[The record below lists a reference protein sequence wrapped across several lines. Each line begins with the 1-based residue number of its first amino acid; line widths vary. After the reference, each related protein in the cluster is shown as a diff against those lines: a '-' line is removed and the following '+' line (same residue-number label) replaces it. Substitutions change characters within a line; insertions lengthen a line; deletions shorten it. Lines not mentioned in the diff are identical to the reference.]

1 MVTKNKDIDTSN
13 AEFQNALRLVQYTNH
28 SFFLT
33 GKAGTGKSTFLK
45 YICAHTKKKHVILAP
60 TGIAAINVGGV
71 TLHSFFK
78 LPFYPFLPDDAR
90 FSFGKIRDTLKY
102 NRELCSL
109 IKEIELIVIDE
120 ISMVRADIIDVID
133 KILRVYSH
141 NIRKP
146 FGGKQ
151 MLFVGDMF
159 QLEPVLKS
167 EERALL
173 SQYYPSPF
181 FFSANVFQTVS
192 LVSIE
197 LTKVYRQ
204 KDISFVAL
212 LDRIR
217 CNQITNEDMALLNR
231 TCRSSSLA
239 EVEGDSERF
248 SITLATKRHVV
259 DHINSSHLERLS
271 GNEYELKGKIEGDF
285 PETALPTSEILHLK
299 VGAQVIFVKNDLEKQ
314 WVNGTVGRVEYID
327 PDLNFIEIITE
338 DGKDCLVKQEK
349 WTNIRYH
356 YNPEKK
362 EIEEEILGA
371 FEQFPIKL
379 AWAMTVH
386 KSQGLTF
393 SKVLLD
399 FSGGVFA
406 AGQVYVALSR
416 CTSLQGF
423 TLLQPLSRK
432 DIFVR
437 SEILA
442 FSRRFNDPAALSH
455 ALQLAHADIEYH
467 ETVQAFNRGDF
478 ESCINHFFEAIHA
491 RYEIENPLNKRFI
504 RSKLEE
510 INRLRRQNQ
519 QLREELHA
527 RQEQMNVYAR
537 EYYQMGNECVVHAHN
552 NQAAIRN
559 YDKAIALNPNYLDAW
574 VRKGDTLVSEG
585 EVAQAER
592 CFSRAIELSPLCF
605 KAWYHRGKLRLLTG
619 RPDEAVADFD
629 KATSLKPD
637 HAQTREF
644 YGNALMQC
652 GQEIEAAEQWAWA
665 ERLKKNKGKK

>member
-1 MVTKNKDIDTSN
+1 MTTNKKEIDTSN
-13 AEFQNALRLVQYTNH
+13 AEFQNALRLVQYTSN
-28 SFFLT
+28 SLFLT

-45 YICAHTKKKHVILAP
+45 YICAHTKKKYVILAP

-102 NRELCSL
+102 NRALCKL
-109 IKEIELIVIDE
+109 IQEVELIVIDE

-133 KILRVYSH
+133 KILRVYSR
-141 NIRKP
+141 NLRKP

-159 QLEPVLKS
+159 QLEPVVKS
-167 EERALL
+167 EERELL
-173 SQYYPSPF
+173 RQFYPSPF
-181 FFSANVFQTVS
+181 FFSAHVFRETE
-192 LVSIE
+192 LVAVE

-204 KDISFVAL
+204 KDASFVAL
-212 LDRIR
+212 LDHIR
-217 CNQITNEDMALLNR
+217 CNTLSGDDLSRLNQR
-231 TCRSSSLA
+231 CLPSASGTSDP
-239 EVEGDSERF
+239 EHDF
-248 SITLATKRHVV
+248 FITLATKRHVV
-259 DHINSSHLERLS
+259 DHINYDRLNRLE
-271 GNEYELKGKIEGDF
+271 GEVCELKGRIEGDF
-285 PETALPTSEILHLK
+285 PESALPTAEVLHLK
-299 VGAQVIFVKNDLEKQ
+299 IGAQVIFVKNDMEKQ

-327 PDLNFIEIITE
+327 PELNFVEIITE
-338 DGKDCLVKQEK
+338 DGKDCLVKKEK
-349 WTNIRYH
+349 WTNIRYR
-356 YNPEKK
+356 YNAEKK
-362 EIEEEILGA
+362 VIEEEELGA

-393 SKVLLD
+393 SKVHID

-406 AGQVYVALSR
+406 AGQAYVALSR
-416 CTSLQGF
+416 CTSLAGIV
-423 TLLQPLSRK
+423 LREPLKRS

-437 SEILA
+437 PEILA
-442 FSRRFNDPAALSH
+442 FSRRFNDHAAVDR
-455 ALQLAHADIEYH
+455 ALQSAHADIAYH
-467 ETVQAFNRGDF
+467 EAVSAFNSGDF
-478 ESCINHFFEAIHA
+478 DRCVSHFFEAIHA
-491 RYEIENPLNKRFI
+491 RYDIESPLNKRFI
-504 RSKLEE
+504 RYKLEE

-519 QLREELHA
+519 QLREELYA
-527 RQEQMNVYAR
+527 RQEQMNGYAR

-574 VRKGDTLVSEG
+574 VRKGVTLVAEG
-585 EVAQAER
+585 EVMQAER
-592 CFSRAIELSPLCF
+592 CYSQAIELSPLCF
-605 KAWYHRGKLRLLTG
+605 KAWYHRGKLRLASG
-619 RPDEAVADFD
+619 RPDEAAADFD
-629 KATSLKPD
+629 KATSLKPE

-652 GQEIEAAEQWAWA
+652 GREAEAAEQWAWA